1 MRPMRRGCLELGGGA
16 GRETRTTV
24 LLGAVGRGPMIPAAR
39 RWVPMPGPRP
49 AAPRGQAL
57 GRRGP
62 PRPGVRPGARLGGL
76 GPLLPRWAAASQAD
90 GDGAPPEASPLLVEP
105 TTRPGAG
112 GAPSSPAGRP
122 GQTARLGAGLLTLGV
137 KGRLR
142 CGGPRFISPEPEDG
156 SEDLWLTLPRRGR
169 GCQVLR
175 L

>member
-105 TTRPGAG
+105 TTR
-112 GAPSSPAGRP
+112 
-122 GQTARLGAGLLTLGV
+122 LGAGLLTLGV